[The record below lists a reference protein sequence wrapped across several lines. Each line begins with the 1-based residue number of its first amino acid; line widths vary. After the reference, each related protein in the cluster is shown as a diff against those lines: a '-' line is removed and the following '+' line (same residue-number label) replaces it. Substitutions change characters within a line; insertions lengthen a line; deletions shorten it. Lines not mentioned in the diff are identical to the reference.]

1 MCSTFREKT
10 YAGRF
15 SSISAVVDGTSPP
28 QLLLFVVDDDEDD
41 ADADDDG
48 RKNFDRNVHKS
59 TGPHPP
65 PPLFV
70 SPPDDDESP
79 LLVDVELLRENK
91 TLQKYISSLKMQI
104 KNICLQKCTTK
115 FVYTLSNKTHTTFVV
130 CVFISND
137 AQVPINLRQVNIIFK
152 QVCAL
157 NLTRKAR
164 GSKFVGGNFVQIC
177 RKKCND
183 IHLKS

>member
-115 FVYTLSNKTHTTFVV
+115 FVYTLSNK
-130 CVFISND
+130 VFISND

-152 QVCAL
+152 RVCAI

-164 GSKFVGGNFVQIC
+164 GSSLLEEILCKYAEKNVMIY
-177 RKKCND
+177 
-183 IHLKS
+183 I